1 MGKIDIY
8 KKKFSILQ
16 ELSSAVLITDNINAI
31 ADILLDAA
39 INYANA
45 EKGSLMLLTDREELS
60 ILAQKGLDPQ
70 FVGSYKA
77 KIGQGIAGIVAKN
90 RQPVLVA
97 DIDGENSFKDL
108 RRDHYKTKSFI
119 ACPLVS
125 KNRLLGVLNINDK
138 KDGSPFSEDEFEL
151 ARTIANQ
158 AAIALENASLMT
170 QLKSKAAELEE
181 INKKLVETDILK
193 TEFITRVSH
202 ELRTPLNSLKGAIYF
217 LQHTEAVDRK
227 EQDEFHGIISTE
239 INKLVSIV
247 ENLLSF
253 LRLEDE
259 TRITKK
265 TVLNIGDIFRELQG
279 SKSLMSVLSRKG
291 INLTIDTQDS
301 RLDFVGDKIKVIQLF
316 TNLIDGLGHYLERG
330 DSMEIVAGETSFVTV
345 TFVLSRPLPDYAMSI
360 LSDSKYVFQA
370 EHPEDRLKLY
380 LARNIVE
387 THRWKLSAINS
398 GSQCRLTLSIPKSI
412 KQTIDTYVGQS
423 MDSFV
428 EFISELLD
436 IDICSI
442 MLTDELTSELTV
454 KSAIGLDDDIVKR
467 TRIKFGDKIAGWV
480 ALEGKPLFIENIE
493 KDDRFSKVSISQ
505 YTTKSLLSLP
515 LKIGDR
521 VVGVLN
527 LNNKKTSEPFSQRD
541 YSIAANLSEKISAF
555 IALLYSDNYSEDKL
569 RKLVESFNNLLTVDK
584 TNMPKKDLLPALTG
598 KILKNSRSLRKTK
611 TKYKPDLS

>member
-1 MGKIDIY
+1 MGNTNIY

-16 ELSSAVLITDNINAI
+16 DLSSAVLIDDNINVI
-31 ADILLDAA
+31 ADILLEAA

-45 EKGSLMLLTDREELS
+45 EKGSIMLLNDRDELS

-70 FVGSYKA
+70 LIGNYKA
-77 KIGQGIAGIVAKN
+77 TIGQGIAGIVAKN
-90 RQPVLVA
+90 RQPVLVV
-97 DIDGENSFKDL
+97 DIDDEASFKKL

-119 ACPLVS
+119 ACPIVS
-125 KNRLLGVLNINDK
+125 KNKLLGVLNINDK
-138 KDGSPFSEDEFEL
+138 KDGSPFNEDEFEL

-158 AAIALENASLMT
+158 AAISLEKASLMT

-202 ELRTPLNSLKGAIYF
+202 ELRTPLNTLKGAIYF
-217 LQHTEAVDRK
+217 LQHTETVGKR
-227 EQDEFHGIISTE
+227 EQEEFHGIISTE

-247 ENLLSF
+247 ENLLNF

-259 TRITKK
+259 TRIIKK
-265 TVLNIGDIFRELQG
+265 TVLSMGDIFSELQG
-279 SKSLMSVLSRKG
+279 SKSLMAALARKG
-291 INLTIDTQDS
+291 VTLDIVTQDN

-316 TNLIDGLGHYLERG
+316 TNLLDGLGHYLERG
-330 DSMEIVAGETSFVTV
+330 DSMKVAASETSYVMV
-345 TFVLSRPLPDYAMSI
+345 NIALPRPLPDYAMSI
-360 LSDSKYVFQA
+360 LSDSKYVFEA

-387 THRWKLSAINS
+387 THRWRLAAVNSATDC
-398 GSQCRLTLSIPKSI
+398 QVTLSIPRSV

-428 EFISELLD
+428 QFISELLD

-442 MLTDELTSELTV
+442 MLSDELTSELTV
-454 KSAIGLDDDIVKR
+454 KSAIGLDDDIIKR

-493 KDDRFSKVSISQ
+493 KDERFSKVSISQ

-515 LKIGDR
+515 LKIGNR

-541 YSIAANLSEKISAF
+541 YTIASHLSEKISEF

-569 RKLVESFNNLLTVDK
+569 RSLVASFDNLLAADK
-584 TNMPKKDLLPALTG
+584 ANRPKKDMVPALTSE
-598 KILKNSRSLRKTK
+598 ILKNSRSLKK
-611 TKYKPDLS
+611 IKQKPNST

>member
-16 ELSSAVLITDNINAI
+16 ELSTAVLINDSINTI

-45 EKGSLMLLTDREELS
+45 EKGSIMLLNDREELS
-60 ILAQKGLDPQ
+60 ILAQRGLDPRL
-70 FVGSYKA
+70 VGGYKA

-90 RQPVLVA
+90 RKPVLVT
-97 DIDGENSFKDL
+97 DIDVEASFRNL
-108 RRDHYKTKSFI
+108 RRDHYRSKSFI
-119 ACPLVS
+119 ACPIIS
-125 KNRLLGVLNINDK
+125 KNKLLGVLNINDK
-138 KDGSPFSEDEFEL
+138 KDDSSFSEDEFEL
-151 ARTIANQ
+151 TRTLANQ

-217 LQHTEAVDRK
+217 LQHTESVEK
-227 EQDEFHGIISTE
+227 NEEEEFHGIIAAE
-239 INKLVSIV
+239 INKLISIV
-247 ENLLSF
+247 ENLLNF

-259 TRITKK
+259 TRIIKK
-265 TVLNIGDIFRELQG
+265 AVLNMGDIFREIQS
-279 SKSLMSVLSRKG
+279 SKSLMSALSRKG
-291 INLTIDTQDS
+291 ITLDIDTQDS

-316 TNLIDGLGHYLERG
+316 SNLFDGLGHYLERG
-330 DSMEIVAGETSFVTV
+330 DSMGVVASETGYVTV
-345 TFVLSRPLPDYAMSI
+345 NILLPRPLPDYAVSI
-360 LSDSKYVFQA
+360 LSDSKYVFEV

-380 LARNIVE
+380 LARSIVE
-387 THRWKLSAINS
+387 THRWKLTAVNSAAD
-398 GSQCRLTLSIPKSI
+398 CRVTLSIPKSI

-428 EFISELLD
+428 EFISKLLD

-442 MLTDELTSELTV
+442 MLSDELTSELTV
-454 KSAIGLDDDIVKR
+454 KSAIGLDDDIIKR

-527 LNNKKTSEPFSQRD
+527 LNNKKTSEPFSKHD
-541 YSIAANLSEKISAF
+541 YDIASHLSDKISEF
-555 IALLYSDNYSEDKL
+555 IALLYSENYSEDKL
-569 RKLVESFNNLLTVDK
+569 RNLVASFDNLLTADRK
-584 TNMPKKDLLPALTG
+584 DRLKKDLIPALSSE
-598 KILKNSRSLRKTK
+598 ILRNSRSLKK
-611 TKYKPDLS
+611 IKAK

>member
-1 MGKIDIY
+1 MGNTNIY

-16 ELSSAVLITDNINAI
+16 DLSSAVLIDDNINVI
-31 ADILLDAA
+31 ADILLEAA

-45 EKGSLMLLTDREELS
+45 EKGSIMLLNDREELS
-60 ILAQKGLDPQ
+60 ILAHKGLDPQ
-70 FVGSYKA
+70 FIGSYKA
-77 KIGQGIAGIVAKN
+77 TIGQGIAGIVAKN
-90 RQPVLVA
+90 SQPVLVV
-97 DIDGENSFKDL
+97 DIDNETSFKKL

-119 ACPLVS
+119 ACPIIS
-125 KNRLLGVLNINDK
+125 RNKLLGVLNINDK
-138 KDGSPFSEDEFEL
+138 KDGSPFNEDEFEL
-151 ARTIANQ
+151 TRTIANQ
-158 AAIALENASLMT
+158 AAISLEKASLMT

-202 ELRTPLNSLKGAIYF
+202 ELRTPLNTLKGAIYF
-217 LQHTEAVDRK
+217 LQHTEAVGK
-227 EQDEFHGIISTE
+227 NEQDEFHGIISTE
-239 INKLVSIV
+239 INKLVTIV
-247 ENLLSF
+247 ENLLNF

-259 TRITKK
+259 TRIIKK
-265 TVLNIGDIFRELQG
+265 TVLTMGDIFRELQD
-279 SKSLMSVLSRKG
+279 SKSLMAALSRKG
-291 INLTIDTQDS
+291 VTLDINTQDN

-316 TNLIDGLGHYLERG
+316 TNLLDGLGHYLERG
-330 DSMEIVAGETSFVTV
+330 DSMKVAASETSYVMV
-345 TFVLSRPLPDYAMSI
+345 NIVLPRPLPDYAMSI
-360 LSDSKYVFQA
+360 LSDSKYVFEA

-387 THRWKLSAINS
+387 THRWKLAAVNSATDC
-398 GSQCRLTLSIPKSI
+398 QVTLSIPRSV

-428 EFISELLD
+428 QFISELLD

-442 MLTDELTSELTV
+442 MLSDELTSELTV
-454 KSAIGLDDDIVKR
+454 KSAIGLDDDIIKR

-493 KDDRFSKVSISQ
+493 KDERFSKVSISQ

-527 LNNKKTSEPFSQRD
+527 LNNKKTSEPFSKRD
-541 YSIAANLSEKISAF
+541 YTIASHLSEKISEF

-569 RKLVESFNNLLTVDK
+569 RTLVGSFDNLLTGDK
-584 TNMPKKDLLPALTG
+584 TTKPRKDMVPALTSE
-598 KILKNSRSLRKTK
+598 ILKNSRSLKK
-611 TKYKPDLS
+611 IKHKPDAT

>member
-8 KKKFSILQ
+8 KKKFSIVQ
-16 ELSSAVLITDNINAI
+16 ELSSAVLINDSINTI

-45 EKGSLMLLTDREELS
+45 EKGSIMLLSDREELS

-70 FVGSYKA
+70 LVGGYKA
-77 KIGQGIAGIVAKN
+77 RLGQGIAGIVAKK
-90 RQPVLVA
+90 REPVLVV
-97 DIDGENSFKDL
+97 DIDGEPSFKDL
-108 RRDHYKTKSFI
+108 RRDHYSTKSFI
-119 ACPLVS
+119 ACPIIS
-125 KNRLLGVLNINDK
+125 KDKLLGVLNINDK
-138 KDGSPFSEDEFEL
+138 KDGSPFNDDEFEL
-151 ARTIANQ
+151 VRTIANQ
-158 AAIALENASLMT
+158 AAIALENTSLMT

-217 LQHTEAVDRK
+217 LQHTENVGKD

-247 ENLLSF
+247 ENLLDF

-259 TRITKK
+259 TRIIKK
-265 TVLNIGDIFRELQG
+265 TVLNLGDIFRELQS
-279 SKSLMSVLSRKG
+279 SKSLMSALSRKG
-291 INLTIDTQDS
+291 INVDIDTGGDS

-316 TNLIDGLGHYLERG
+316 ANLLDALGHYLERG
-330 DSMEIVAGETSFVTV
+330 DSIKIVAEEANNLTV
-345 TFVLSRPLPDYAMSI
+345 NIILSRPLSESTLSV
-360 LSDSKYVFQA
+360 LSDSKYVF
-370 EHPEDRLKLY
+370 ESDHPEDRLKLF
-380 LARNIVE
+380 LAKNIVE
-387 THRWKLSAINS
+387 THRWKLTAINS
-398 GSQCRLTLSIPKSI
+398 STGCRVTLSIPKSV

-428 EFISELLD
+428 EFISKLLD

-442 MLTDELTSELTV
+442 MLSDELTSELTV
-454 KSAIGLDDDIVKR
+454 KSAIGLDDDIIKR

-527 LNNKKTSEPFSQRD
+527 LNNKKTSEPFSQHD
-541 YSIAANLSEKISAF
+541 YTIASRLSEKISEF
-555 IALLYSDNYSEDKL
+555 IALLYSDNYSEEKL
-569 RKLVESFNNLLTVDK
+569 RTLVSSFDNLLTADK
-584 TNMPKKDLLPALTG
+584 PTLKLKNDLVPELTSE
-598 KILKNSRSLRKTK
+598 ILRNSRSLKKTK
-611 TKYKPDLS
+611 QKP

>member
-1 MGKIDIY
+1 MGNTNIY

-16 ELSSAVLITDNINAI
+16 DLSSAVLIDDNINVI
-31 ADILLDAA
+31 ADILLEAA

-45 EKGSLMLLTDREELS
+45 EKGSLMLLNDREELS

-70 FVGSYKA
+70 PVGGYKA
-77 KIGQGIAGIVAKN
+77 RIGQGIAGIVAQN
-90 RQPVLVA
+90 RRPVLVV
-97 DIDGENSFKDL
+97 DIDKEENFKEL

-119 ACPLVS
+119 ACPVIS
-125 KNRLLGVLNINDK
+125 KNKLLGVLNINDK
-138 KDGSPFSEDEFEL
+138 KDGSPFNEDEFEL

-158 AAIALENASLMT
+158 AAIALERASLMT
-170 QLKSKAAELEE
+170 QLKTKAAELEE

-202 ELRTPLNSLKGAIYF
+202 ELRTPLNTLKGAIYF
-217 LQHTEAVDRK
+217 LQHTEGVEK
-227 EQDEFHGIISTE
+227 SEQEEFHGIISTE
-239 INKLVSIV
+239 IDKLVSIV
-247 ENLLSF
+247 ENLLNF

-259 TRITKK
+259 TRIIKK
-265 TVLNIGDIFRELQG
+265 AVLNVGDIFRELQG
-279 SKSLMSVLSRKG
+279 SKSLMSALARKG
-291 INLTIDTQDS
+291 VTLDIDTQDN

-316 TNLIDGLGHYLERG
+316 TNLLDGLAHYLERG
-330 DSMEIVAGETSFVTV
+330 DTIKVTAGETGYVTV
-345 TFVLSRPLPDYAMSI
+345 NVVLPRPLPDYAMSI

-387 THRWKLSAINS
+387 THRWKLAAVNS
-398 GSQCRLTLSIPKSI
+398 GTGCDVTLSIPRSV

-428 EFISELLD
+428 QFISELLD

-442 MLTDELTSELTV
+442 MLSDELTSELTV
-454 KSAIGLDDDIVKR
+454 KSAIGLDDDIIKR

-493 KDDRFSKVSISQ
+493 KDERFSKVSISQ

-541 YSIAANLSEKISAF
+541 YSIASHLSEKISEF

-569 RKLVESFNNLLTVDK
+569 RSLVASFDNILPGDK
-584 TNMPKKDLLPALTG
+584 TIRPKKDMVPALTSE
-598 KILKNSRSLRKTK
+598 ILKNSRSLKK
-611 TKYKPDLS
+611 LKHKPDAT

>member
-1 MGKIDIY
+1 MEKIDIY

-16 ELSSAVLITDNINAI
+16 ELSSAVLIGDSINAI

-45 EKGSLMLLTDREELS
+45 EKGSLMLLNEREELT
-60 ILAQKGLDPQ
+60 ILAQRGLDPQ
-70 FVGSYKA
+70 RVGGYKA
-77 KIGQGIAGIVAKN
+77 KIGQGIAGVVARN
-90 RQPVLVA
+90 RQPVLVV
-97 DIDGENSFKDL
+97 DIDKEASFKNL
-108 RRDHYKTKSFI
+108 QRDHYKTKSFI
-119 ACPLVS
+119 ACPIIS
-125 KNRLLGVLNINDK
+125 KNKLFGVLNINDK

-151 ARTIANQ
+151 ARTLANQ
-158 AAIALENASLMT
+158 AAIALENTFLLT

-217 LQHTEAVDRK
+217 LQHTENVGK
-227 EQDEFHGIISTE
+227 NEQDEFHGIISAE

-247 ENLLSF
+247 ENLLNF

-259 TRITKK
+259 TRIIKK
-265 TVLNIGDIFRELQG
+265 TVLNIEDIFRELQE
-279 SKSLMSVLSRKG
+279 SKSLASALSRKG
-291 INLTIDTQDS
+291 VTIDFDARDS

-316 TNLIDGLGHYLERG
+316 SNLLDGLGHYLERG
-330 DSMEIVAGETSFVTV
+330 DSMKLVAGETSYVTV
-345 TFVLSRPLPDYAMSI
+345 NIILSRPLPEYAMSI
-360 LSDSKYVFQA
+360 LSDSKYVFES

-387 THRWKLSAINS
+387 THRWKLTAINS
-398 GSQCRLTLSIPKSI
+398 ATDCRVTLSIPKSI

-428 EFISELLD
+428 EFISKLLD

-442 MLTDELTSELTV
+442 MLSDELTSELTV
-454 KSAIGLDDDIVKR
+454 KSAIGLDEDIVKR

-493 KDDRFSKVSISQ
+493 KDDRFSKVSIPQ

-541 YSIAANLSEKISAF
+541 YGIASRLSEKISEF
-555 IALLYSDNYSEDKL
+555 IALLYSDNYSEEKL
-569 RKLVESFNNLLTVDK
+569 RSLVASFDNLLTAEK
-584 TNMPKKDLLPALTG
+584 SEKKPKNDLVPALTSE
-598 KILKNSRSLRKTK
+598 ILKNSRSLKKTK
-611 TKYKPDLS
+611 N

>member
-8 KKKFSILQ
+8 KKKFSIVQ
-16 ELSSAVLITDNINAI
+16 ELSSAVLINDSINAI

-45 EKGSLMLLTDREELS
+45 EKGSIMLLSDREELS

-70 FVGSYKA
+70 LVGGYKA
-77 KIGQGIAGIVAKN
+77 RLGQGIAGIVAKK
-90 RQPVLVA
+90 REPVLVV
-97 DIDGENSFKDL
+97 DIDGEPSFKDL
-108 RRDHYKTKSFI
+108 RRDHYSTKSFI
-119 ACPLVS
+119 ACPIIS
-125 KNRLLGVLNINDK
+125 KDKLLGVLNINDK
-138 KDGSPFSEDEFEL
+138 KDGSPFNDDEFEL
-151 ARTIANQ
+151 VRTIANQ
-158 AAIALENASLMT
+158 AAIALENTSLMT

-217 LQHTEAVDRK
+217 LQHTENVGKD

-247 ENLLSF
+247 ENLLDF

-259 TRITKK
+259 TRIIKK
-265 TVLNIGDIFRELQG
+265 TVLNLGDIFRELQS
-279 SKSLMSVLSRKG
+279 SKSLMSALSRKG
-291 INLTIDTQDS
+291 INVDIDTGGDS

-316 TNLIDGLGHYLERG
+316 ANLLDALGHYLERG
-330 DSMEIVAGETSFVTV
+330 DSIKIVAEEANNLTV
-345 TFVLSRPLPDYAMSI
+345 NIILSRPLPESTLSV
-360 LSDSKYVFQA
+360 LSDSKYVF
-370 EHPEDRLKLY
+370 ESDHPEDRLKLF
-380 LARNIVE
+380 LAKNIVE
-387 THRWKLSAINS
+387 THRWKLTAINS
-398 GSQCRLTLSIPKSI
+398 STGCRVTLSIPKSV

-428 EFISELLD
+428 EFISKLLD

-442 MLTDELTSELTV
+442 MLSDELTSELTV
-454 KSAIGLDDDIVKR
+454 KSAIGLDDDIIKR

-527 LNNKKTSEPFSQRD
+527 LNNKKTSEPFSQHD
-541 YSIAANLSEKISAF
+541 YTIASRLSEKISEF
-555 IALLYSDNYSEDKL
+555 IALLYSDNYSEEKL
-569 RKLVESFNNLLTVDK
+569 RTLVSSFDNLLTADK
-584 TNMPKKDLLPALTG
+584 PTLKLKNDLVPELTSE
-598 KILKNSRSLRKTK
+598 ILRNSRSLKKTK
-611 TKYKPDLS
+611 QKP

>member
-1 MGKIDIY
+1 MGNTNIY

-16 ELSSAVLITDNINAI
+16 DLSSAVLIDDNINVI
-31 ADILLDAA
+31 ADILLEAA

-45 EKGSLMLLTDREELS
+45 EKGSIMLLNDREELS
-60 ILAQKGLDPQ
+60 ILAHKGLDPQ
-70 FVGSYKA
+70 LIGSYKA
-77 KIGQGIAGIVAKN
+77 TIGQGISGIVAKN
-90 RQPVLVA
+90 SQPVLVV
-97 DIDGENSFKDL
+97 DIDDEASFKKL

-119 ACPLVS
+119 ACPIIS
-125 KNRLLGVLNINDK
+125 KNKLLGVLNINDK
-138 KDGSPFSEDEFEL
+138 KDGSPFNEDEYEL

-158 AAIALENASLMT
+158 AAISLEKASLMT

-202 ELRTPLNSLKGAIYF
+202 ELRTPLNTLKGAIYF
-217 LQHTEAVDRK
+217 LQHTETVEK
-227 EQDEFHGIISTE
+227 NEQDEFHGIISTE

-247 ENLLSF
+247 ENLLNF

-259 TRITKK
+259 TRIIKK
-265 TVLNIGDIFRELQG
+265 TVLTMGDIFRELQG
-279 SKSLMSVLSRKG
+279 SKSLMAALSRKG
-291 INLTIDTQDS
+291 VTLDIDTQDN
-301 RLDFVGDKIKVIQLF
+301 RLDFVGDKIKVVQLF
-316 TNLIDGLGHYLERG
+316 TNLLDGLGHYLERG
-330 DSMEIVAGETSFVTV
+330 DSMKMAASETSYVMV
-345 TFVLSRPLPDYAMSI
+345 NIVLPRPLPDYAMSI
-360 LSDSKYVFQA
+360 LSDSKYVFEV

-387 THRWKLSAINS
+387 THRWKLVAVNSATDC
-398 GSQCRLTLSIPKSI
+398 QVTLSIPRSV

-428 EFISELLD
+428 QFISELLD

-442 MLTDELTSELTV
+442 MLSDELTSELTV
-454 KSAIGLDDDIVKR
+454 KSAIGLDDDIIKR

-493 KDDRFSKVSISQ
+493 KDERFSKVSISQ

-527 LNNKKTSEPFSQRD
+527 LNNKKTSEPFSKRD
-541 YSIAANLSEKISAF
+541 YTIASHLSEKISEF

-569 RKLVESFNNLLTVDK
+569 RSLVASFDNLLTGDK
-584 TNMPKKDLLPALTG
+584 TTRPKKDMVPALTSE
-598 KILKNSRSLRKTK
+598 ILKNSRSLKK
-611 TKYKPDLS
+611 IKQKPHVP